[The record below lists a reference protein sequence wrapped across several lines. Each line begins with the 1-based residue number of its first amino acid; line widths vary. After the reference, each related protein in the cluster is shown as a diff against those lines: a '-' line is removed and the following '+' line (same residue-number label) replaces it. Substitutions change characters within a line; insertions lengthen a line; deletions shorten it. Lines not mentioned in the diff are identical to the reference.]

1 MPLLTRSWAGIAA
14 LDRQLCPA
22 CRCGSRPAGHRPLYA
37 HQWGDAQTRNYV
49 AKLKSCIEAVAVGE
63 GLFKDLAALYPGLRM
78 ARCEHHYIFC
88 LPRDDAPALV
98 VAIFH
103 ERMDLMVRLTDRLK

>member
-1 MPLLTRSWAGIAA
+1 MTVGYVLSAAAEADLRDVIRYTRK
-14 LDRQLCPA
+14 
-22 CRCGSRPAGHRPLYA
+22 
-37 HQWGDAQTRNYV
+37 QWGDAQTRSYV
-49 AKLKSCIEAVAVGE
+49 AKLQAGMESVAAGE
-63 GLFKDLAALYPGLRM
+63 GFFKDMSALYPGLRM

-103 ERMDLMVRLTDRLK
+103 ERMDLMVRVRARLG